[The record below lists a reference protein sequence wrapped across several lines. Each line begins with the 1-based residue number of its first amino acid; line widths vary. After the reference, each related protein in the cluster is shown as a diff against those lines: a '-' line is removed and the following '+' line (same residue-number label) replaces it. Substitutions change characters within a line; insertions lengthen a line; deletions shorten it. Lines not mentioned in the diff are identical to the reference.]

1 MIAYKNNSVKLLL
14 IAFFLLLTGCARMG
28 QSVEEPQVTLVD
40 MQMLEVKPFEAVFQI
55 SLRVM
60 NPNDFSLDLKGVSC
74 KLNIDGKHFATGIG
88 DKHQEIP
95 AFGTDIVPV
104 TVYVSTLKMFSSV
117 LAMIQDMDG
126 TQDALQ
132 PMRYDLTGKIRLGG
146 AIGMSVPFE
155 SKGELSLAG
164 QLSDAAHTGNRKL
177 QTQ

>member
-1 MIAYKNNSVKLLL
+1 MIAYKNSSVKLLL
-14 IAFFLLLTGCARMG
+14 TAFFLLLAGCARMG

-74 KLNIDGKHFATGIG
+74 KLNIDGRHFATGIG
-88 DKHQEIP
+88 DKHQAIP

-117 LAMIQDMDG
+117 LALVQDMDG

-132 PMRYDLTGKIRLGG
+132 PMRYELTGKIRLGG

-164 QLSDAAHTGNRKL
+164 QLSNAAHAGNRKL
-177 QTQ
+177 QAE